1 MQRLPSS
8 RHALLGAS
16 LAAALGILGVPA
28 IAAAAVNPDADEIL
42 QSMSRYLGGIQA
54 FSVSADIGNEI
65 ITQEGQKLQLNSSAT
80 VLLERPSH
88 LYISRQGKAADAT
101 LLYNGRQLT
110 LFSKTI
116 NAYVQRDFAGT
127 NDEALA
133 AIEAGTGLNLP
144 GTDLLLGNPYAALA
158 PGVTSSGYYG
168 TAYVGGVECH
178 HLAFRK
184 ANVDWQL
191 WVRTG
196 DEPLPMKY
204 VITTKWLTA
213 APQFSVQFSNW
224 NTRPVVG
231 AGRFDFAAP
240 KGAKKLEKLP
250 VDEAGEVVAQPED
263 RR

>member
-1 MQRLPSS
+1 MKRQSLPRS
-8 RHALLGAS
+8 ALLGAC
-16 LAAALGILGVPA
+16 LAAALGMVVMPA

-42 QSMSRYLGGIQA
+42 QSMSHYLGGLKA
-54 FSVSADIGNEI
+54 FSVSADTGNEI

-80 VLLERPSH
+80 VLLERPSRMS
-88 LYISRQGKAADAT
+88 ISRRGKAADAT
-101 LLYNGRQLT
+101 LLYDGRQLT
-110 LFSKTI
+110 VYSRTI
-116 NAYVQRDFAGT
+116 NAYIQRDFVGT

-144 GTDLLLGNPYAALA
+144 ATDLLLSNPYAALA

-168 TAYVGGVECH
+168 TAYVDGVECH

-184 ANVDWQL
+184 GNVDWQL

-204 VITTKWLTA
+204 VITTKWLTG

-224 NTRPVVG
+224 NTRPAVG
-231 AGRFDFAAP
+231 AGRFEFAAP

-250 VDEAGEVVAQPED
+250 VDEAGEIAAQPED